1 LEKKARGTSA
11 RRLLPT
17 RYRGLKLGRVAVSFV
32 KRERSPAAPPLPPR
46 NGYGSPVT
54 SDHDPAGYDAI
65 ALADEIRELSASC
78 EQHVRDAVGLELDG
92 TIETLP
98 ILDHYVR
105 LSRPA
110 VKERPEL
117 LPLLARTVG
126 AYFGQ
131 VVADHFG
138 GFWSLTGPD
147 ASNWHVCLRSVYL
160 AFNPIGMAHA
170 ALTWSLEEE
179 LAPGPPAELRL
190 SREDRAWVEQRLEAL
205 PPVREGDFFSLS
217 TRVEGIEIAVHAL
230 GEHMAQ
236 AGTADVVFDDDD
248 YAEDLA
254 ILTPAHTLN

>member
-1 LEKKARGTSA
+1 
-11 RRLLPT
+11 
-17 RYRGLKLGRVAVSFV
+17 
-32 KRERSPAAPPLPPR
+32 
-46 NGYGSPVT
+46 VT
-54 SDHDPAGYDAI
+54 SEDDATGYDAV

-78 EQHVRDAVGLELDG
+78 EQHVRDAVGLQLDG

-105 LSRPA
+105 LSRA
-110 VKERPEL
+110 AIKDRPEL

-147 ASNWHVCLRSVYL
+147 VGSWHICFRSVYL

-179 LAPGPPAELRL
+179 LAPGPPGELRL
-190 SREDRAWVEQRLEAL
+190 SREDRAWVEARLEAL
-205 PPVREGDFFSLS
+205 PPVREGDFYMLS
-217 TRVEGIEIAVHAL
+217 TRVEAIEIAALAL

-236 AGTADVVFDDDD
+236 AGTADAIFHDDD

-254 ILTPAHTLN
+254 VSPPAHTLN